1 MNTPWTKTQKY
12 NVDTKNWLLGVTIAK
27 TDLTV
32 TKAKRDKK
40 KKEEILPTLNPHN
53 IRFCPL

>member
-1 MNTPWTKTQKY
+1 MNTPWTKTQIY

-40 KKEEILPTLNPHN
+40 KKEILPTLNPHN

>member
-1 MNTPWTKTQKY
+1 MNTPWTKTQIY

-40 KKEEILPTLNPHN
+40 KKEILPTLNRHN